1 MKIGIGIPNSIP
13 GSEGRLLLDWARRAD
28 ALGFSALSTIGR
40 VAYPTY
46 EELVTLAAAAGA
58 TERIGLLTGVLL
70 TPTRDPVLLA
80 KAAASLDQLSG
91 GRFVLGMG
99 VGGRGDDFEA
109 TGRSM
114 SDRGKRFDRDL
125 ELMHRA
131 WRGEPVA
138 GSPRPVTPA
147 PVNGDSV
154 PVLIGGQAPQAMQ
167 RAARWGIG
175 WMSGGGGPQWAAG
188 SFDQVR
194 AAWREAGR
202 QGKPE
207 LKALQYVAL
216 GPRAQSGRDYL
227 EDYYGEFVERI
238 WPTVPLDADGV
249 REAVRAFEE
258 IGTTELFFSPTIAS
272 LEQVELLA
280 EAALSPAGQV

>member
-46 EELVTLAAAAGA
+46 EELITLAAAAGA

-70 TPTRDPVLLA
+70 GPTRGPVLLA
-80 KAAASLDQLSG
+80 KEAASLDQLSG

-99 VGGRGDDFEA
+99 VGGRGDDFES

-138 GSPRPVTPA
+138 GSPRPVTPP
-147 PVNGDSV
+147 PVNGESV
-154 PVLIGGQAPQAMQ
+154 PVLIGGQAPQAVQ
-167 RAARWGIG
+167 RAVRWGIG
-175 WMSGGGGPQWAAG
+175 WMSGGGGPQWAAA
-188 SFDQVR
+188 SFDHVR
-194 AAWREAGR
+194 TAWQEAGR
-202 QGKPE
+202 QGEPE
-207 LKALQYVAL
+207 LKALQYFAL
-216 GPRAQSGRDYL
+216 GPHAQSGRDYL
-227 EDYYGEFVERI
+227 EDYYGELAERI
-238 WPTVPLDADGV
+238 WPTVPLDPDGV

-280 EAALSPAGQV
+280 EAALSLAGQV

>member
-13 GSEGRLLLDWARRAD
+13 SSDGRLLLDWARRAD
-28 ALGFSALSTIGR
+28 ELGFSSLSTIGR

-46 EELVTLAAAAGA
+46 EELITLAGAAGV
-58 TERIGLLTGVLL
+58 TQRIGLQTGVLL
-70 TPTRDPVLLA
+70 EPTREPVLLA
-80 KAAASLDQLSG
+80 KEAASLDQLSG

-109 TGRSM
+109 TGTSL
-114 SDRGKRFDRDL
+114 SDRGRRFDRDL

-138 GSPRPVTPA
+138 GSPKPVTPR
-147 PVNGDSV
+147 PVNGERV
-154 PVLIGGQAPQAMQ
+154 PVLFGGQAPQAIE
-167 RAARWGIG
+167 RTVRWGVG
-175 WMSGGGGPQWAAG
+175 WMSGGGGPAWAAG
-188 SFDQVR
+188 SFEQVR
-194 AAWREAGR
+194 TAWREAGR
-202 QGKPE
+202 QGEPE
-207 LKALQYVAL
+207 LKALQYFAL
-216 GPRAQSGRDYL
+216 GPQAPSGRDYL

-238 WPTVPLDADGV
+238 WPSVPLDADGI

-280 EAALSPAGQV
+280 EAALSSASHL